1 MFKIRRFVAGILV
14 ALLVAAGCS
23 SDSADEEVVDPA
35 SGTDETPEVDEP
47 SSTESSAPEEA
58 PTDDED
64 TPESDPPDEPE
75 PRTRA
80 GTRTRT

>member
-35 SGTDETPEVDEP
+35 GGTEETPEVEEP
-47 SSTESSAPEEA
+47 SSTELSQ
-58 PTDDED
+58 
-64 TPESDPPDEPE
+64 
-75 PRTRA
+75 RA
-80 GTRTRT
+80 